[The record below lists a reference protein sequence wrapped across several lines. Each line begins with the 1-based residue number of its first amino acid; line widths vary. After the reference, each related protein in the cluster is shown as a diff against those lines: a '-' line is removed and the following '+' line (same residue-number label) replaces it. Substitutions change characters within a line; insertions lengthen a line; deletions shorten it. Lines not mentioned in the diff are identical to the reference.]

1 MTRFLSYIFQ
11 FFLLLQVIACTKN
24 GTDPAPIPPPN
35 GSLQL
40 SYGDSIVY
48 LKNQSTDQLITPKSL
63 PAGTYIGFPDG
74 LVIDPSSGVINV
86 SKSDAGLKYK
96 ISYVANGSKDTLST
110 FLTISGINYLDGFY
124 KLGTADSVIQ
134 AVYNA
139 DPKAAIPGLNNGTAF
154 DLGSG
159 CNSQGCNVNT
169 INASI
174 NLAATVR
181 NGIFGSTPSN
191 NDRKEFELQYQ
202 INDKSGKTT
211 NKLKV
216 KLYYYETM
224 NDVTPEA
231 YDIINSRQGTI
242 FLSGI
247 PTPVASA
254 AKVGKPRPPCIF
266 IVGR

>member
-1 MTRFLSYIFQ
+1 MTRIFAHIT
-11 FFLLLQVIACTKN
+11 FLLLMALAFSCSKVN
-24 GTDPAPIPPPN
+24 NNPDPVPPTDN
-35 GSLQL
+35 YKLT
-40 SYGDSIVY
+40 YGDSIVY
-48 LKNQSTDQLITPKSL
+48 LKSLSSDQVITPDNL
-63 PAGTYIGFPDG
+63 PAGTYSGFPDG
-74 LVIDPSSGVINV
+74 LVIDPATGAINITQ
-86 SKSDAGLKYK
+86 SDAGLKYK
-96 ISYVANGSKDTLST
+96 ISYVGNGRTDTLTT

-134 AVYNA
+134 AIYNA
-139 DPKAAIPGLNNGTAF
+139 DPKASIPGLDNGTSF

-174 NLAATVR
+174 NLAASVR
-181 NGIFGSTPSN
+181 NGIFGDTPAN

-247 PTPVASA
+247 PTPVVSA